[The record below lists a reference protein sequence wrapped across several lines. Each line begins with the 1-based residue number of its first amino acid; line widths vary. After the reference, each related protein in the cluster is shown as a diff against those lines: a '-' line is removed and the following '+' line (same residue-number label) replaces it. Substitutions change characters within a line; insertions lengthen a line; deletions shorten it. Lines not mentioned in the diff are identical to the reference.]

1 MYYTFNITGAT
12 PEGHGDLDAALLEL
26 TMETLD
32 IFKRGLMRT
41 SRLHLGSIIPTL

>member
-32 IFKRGLMRT
+32 IFKRGAKA
-41 SRLHLGSIIPTL
+41 HF